1 MKDQIRKVLE
11 KFRKN
16 ESPEKTDGSGRCYA
30 LLVSVGDYHIVKE
43 KNLSSWQMDQN
54 LIRTALVK
62 GLKVEEENI
71 RICGQDGFVSL
82 PELAR
87 ALRTFSE
94 MLSERDTFLFYFS
107 GHGNGKELLFSDR
120 AAELAGI
127 LRVMDRLPTKSR
139 IAILD
144 CCYSGAARTGTV
156 RQFQSEEGIS
166 DFAGRGLAILASSAA
181 DEVSRLGPGGDHSV
195 YSGMVSGAMQSVR
208 HVQKGCLSLNAI
220 HTEIL
225 ALMEDWNRRNPKKAQ
240 HPVFRS
246 SMGGTIY
253 FQVSE
258 YHPYVSKRIF
268 KETPAYILHSVKP
281 MNAPNIRRLCAFV
294 IPKGAGGLKELP
306 AITKEIAAQIKRA
319 QVYASESEKRRFL
332 GQPARAIWCYFA
344 HDESD
349 LIHHLHYA
357 YTIWAADE
365 EMKKRYF
372 SETGNFRIVDGI
384 CIFENT
390 DYAMLKQLQQ
400 PEMPVDETLASRK
413 QLLALILSMAE
424 QFIASLHEQENGTET
439 LAEIKTQ
446 YQSWIR
452 KVKQTYLRLSDEP
465 VPPDG
470 LYAWA
475 SAVDDLA
482 GAVVDLA
489 FLLEQTDGA
498 ELDARSRWLIEYTVR
513 QYYEAIE
520 RVKIEE
526 NAQMIR
532 QKEKK
537 D

>member
-1 MKDQIRKVLE
+1 
-11 KFRKN
+11 
-16 ESPEKTDGSGRCYA
+16 
-30 LLVSVGDYHIVKE
+30 
-43 KNLSSWQMDQN
+43 
-54 LIRTALVK
+54 
-62 GLKVEEENI
+62 
-71 RICGQDGFVSL
+71 
-82 PELAR
+82 
-87 ALRTFSE
+87 
-94 MLSERDTFLFYFS
+94 MLSARDTFLFYFS
-107 GHGNGKELLFSDR
+107 GHGNGKELLFSDH
-120 AAELAGI
+120 AAELASI
-127 LRVMDRLPTKSR
+127 LNVVECLPAKSR

-144 CCYSGAARTGTV
+144 CCYSGVARTESIKT
-156 RQFQSEEGIS
+156 FQVEDGIS
-166 DFAGRGLAILASSAA
+166 DFTGRGLAILASSAA

-208 HVQKGCLSLNAI
+208 LVRKGRLSLDAV

-225 ALMEDWNRRNPKKAQ
+225 ELMENWNRRNPEQAQ

-253 FQVSE
+253 FQISE
-258 YHPYVSKRIF
+258 YRPYVSKRIF
-268 KETPAYILHSVKP
+268 KETKDYILYSVKS

-294 IPKGAGGLKELP
+294 IPKGTGELQELP

-319 QVYASESEKRRFL
+319 QVYTSEAEKKRFL

-372 SETGNFRIVDGI
+372 RESGNFRIVDGI

-390 DYAMLKQLQQ
+390 DYAMLKRLQQ
-400 PEMPVDETLASRK
+400 PETPADEILTSRK

-424 QFIASLHEQENGTET
+424 QFIASLHELENGTET

-470 LYAWA
+470 LYAW
-475 SAVDDLA
+475 SRAVDDLA
-482 GAVVDLA
+482 GTVVDLA
-489 FLLEQTDGA
+489 LLLEQTQEA
-498 ELDARSRWLIEYTVR
+498 ELDARSRWLIGYTVR

-520 RVKIEE
+520 SVKIEE
-526 NAQMIR
+526 NAQIIR
-532 QKEKK
+532 
-537 D
+537 

>member
-1 MKDQIRKVLE
+1 MKDQIRKVLK
-11 KFRKN
+11 KFQKN
-16 ESPEKTDGSGRCYA
+16 ESPEKTDDSGYCYA

-43 KNLSSWQMDQN
+43 KNLPSWQTDQN
-54 LIRTALVK
+54 LICTALIR
-62 GLKVEEENI
+62 GLKVKEENI

-82 PELAR
+82 SELAR
-87 ALRTFSE
+87 SLKTFSK
-94 MLSERDTFLFYFS
+94 MLSARDTFLFYFS

-127 LRVMDRLPTKSR
+127 LKVIDRLPAKSR

-144 CCYSGAARTGTV
+144 CCYSGAARTETV
-156 RQFQSEEGIS
+156 KQFQIEEGIS
-166 DFAGRGLAILASSAA
+166 DFAGHGLAILASSAA

-195 YSGMVSGAMQSVR
+195 YSGMVSSAMQSVR
-208 HVQKGCLSLNAI
+208 AIRKGCLSLDAI

-225 ALMEDWNRRNPKKAQ
+225 ELMENWNRRNPERAQ

-253 FQVSE
+253 FQVSG
-258 YHPYVSKRIF
+258 YNPYVSKKIF
-268 KETPAYILHSVKP
+268 KETQNYILHSVKP

-294 IPKGAGGLKELP
+294 IPNGAGELQELP
-306 AITKEIAAQIKRA
+306 VITKEIAAQIKRA
-319 QVYASESEKRRFL
+319 QVYASEAEKRHFL

-372 SETGNFRIVDGI
+372 SESGNFRIVDGI

-390 DYAMLKQLQQ
+390 DYTMLKQLQQ
-400 PEMPVDETLASRK
+400 PEMTADESLSSRK
-413 QLLALILSMAE
+413 QLLAFILSMAE
-424 QFIASLHEQENGTET
+424 QFIASLHELENGTET
-439 LAEIKTQ
+439 LTEIKAQ
-446 YQSWIR
+446 YQTWIR

-465 VPPDG
+465 VPPDR

-475 SAVDDLA
+475 AAVDDLA

-489 FLLEQTDGA
+489 FLLEQTEGA
-498 ELDARSRWLIEYTVR
+498 ELDARSRWLIGYTVR
-513 QYYEAIE
+513 RYYEAIE

-526 NAQMIR
+526 NA
-532 QKEKK
+532 
-537 D
+537 

>member
-11 KFRKN
+11 KFQKN
-16 ESPEKTDGSGRCYA
+16 GTSEKAEEGGCCYA
-30 LLVSVGDYHIVKE
+30 LLVSIGDYHAVKE
-43 KNLSSWQMDQN
+43 KDLPSWHADQN
-54 LIRTALVK
+54 LIRAALVQ
-62 GLKVEEENI
+62 GLKVKEENI

-82 PELAR
+82 TELAR
-87 ALRTFSE
+87 SLKIFSE
-94 MLSERDTFLFYFS
+94 RLSARDTFLFYFS
-107 GHGNGKELLFSDR
+107 GHGNGKALLFSDR
-120 AAELAGI
+120 AAELASI
-127 LRVMDRLPTKSR
+127 LNVIDCLPAKSR

-144 CCYSGAARTGTV
+144 CCYSGAAHTDTV
-156 RQFQSEEGIS
+156 KQLQIEESIS

-195 YSGMVSGAMQSVR
+195 YSGMVSSAMQSVR
-208 HVQKGCLSLNAI
+208 HVQKGRLSLDAI

-225 ALMEDWNRRNPKKAQ
+225 KLMEDWNRRNPEQAQ

-253 FQVSE
+253 FQVSG
-258 YHPYVSKRIF
+258 YQPYVAKKIF
-268 KETPAYILHSVKP
+268 KKTQNYILYSVKP

-294 IPKGAGGLKELP
+294 IPKGTGEGELQELP
-306 AITKEIAAQIKRA
+306 AITKEIAVQIKRA
-319 QVYASESEKRRFL
+319 QVYTSEAEKRHFF

-372 SETGNFRIVDGI
+372 RENGNFRIVDGI

-390 DYAMLKQLQQ
+390 DYAMLKRLQQ
-400 PEMPVDETLASRK
+400 SEMSVDAILTSRK

-424 QFIASLHEQENGTET
+424 QFIASLHELENGTET

-446 YQSWIR
+446 YQTWIR
-452 KVKQTYLRLSDEP
+452 KVKRIYLRLSDEP
-465 VPPDG
+465 VPPDE

-475 SAVDDLA
+475 AAVDDLA

-489 FLLEQTDGA
+489 FLLEQT
-498 ELDARSRWLIEYTVR
+498 
-513 QYYEAIE
+513 
-520 RVKIEE
+520 EE
-526 NAQMIR
+526 T
-532 QKEKK
+532 
-537 D
+537 DLVL

>member
-1 MKDQIRKVLE
+1 MKDQIRKILE
-11 KFRKN
+11 KFQKN
-16 ESPEKTDGSGRCYA
+16 ESPEKTDGSGSCYA
-30 LLVSVGDYHIVKE
+30 LLVSIGDYHIVKE
-43 KNLSSWQMDQN
+43 KHLPSWQMDQN
-54 LIRTALVK
+54 LIRTALVQ
-62 GLKVEEENI
+62 GLKVKEENI

-82 PELAR
+82 SELAR
-87 ALRTFSE
+87 SLKIFSK
-94 MLSERDTFLFYFS
+94 MLSARDTFLFYFS
-107 GHGNGKELLFSDR
+107 GHGNGKELLFSDH
-120 AAELAGI
+120 AAELASI
-127 LRVMDRLPTKSR
+127 LNVIECLPAKSR

-144 CCYSGAARTGTV
+144 CCYSGVARTESIKT
-156 RQFQSEEGIS
+156 FQVEDGIS
-166 DFAGRGLAILASSAA
+166 DFTGRGLAILASSAA

-208 HVQKGCLSLNAI
+208 LVRKGRLSLDAV

-225 ALMEDWNRRNPKKAQ
+225 ELMENWNRRNPEQAQ

-253 FQVSE
+253 FQISE
-258 YHPYVSKRIF
+258 YRPYVSKRIF
-268 KETPAYILHSVKP
+268 KETKDYILYSVKS

-294 IPKGAGGLKELP
+294 IPKGTGELQELP

-319 QVYASESEKRRFL
+319 QVYTSEAEKKRFL

-357 YTIWAADE
+357 YTIWAADK

-372 SETGNFRIVDGI
+372 RESGNFRIVDGI

-400 PEMPVDETLASRK
+400 PETPVDEILTSRK

-424 QFIASLHEQENGTET
+424 QFISSLHELENGTET
-439 LAEIKTQ
+439 LAEVKTQ

-452 KVKQTYLRLSDEP
+452 KVKQTYLHLSDEP

-470 LYAWA
+470 LYAWSA
-475 SAVDDLA
+475 AVDDLA

-489 FLLEQTDGA
+489 FLLEQTKEA

-526 NAQMIR
+526 NAQKIR
-532 QKEKK
+532 
-537 D
+537 